1 MNAANFSILK
11 TPTTGSSEM
20 LAGKAEE
27 IIEYVL
33 NELSALTRLI
43 NTTPQNYSGFQD
55 VASAIRTCIEELED
69 GEEIIRSVGDVLERR
84 DRIDG

>member
-1 MNAANFSILK
+1 
-11 TPTTGSSEM
+11 M

-43 NTTPQNYSGFQD
+43 NTTPQNYLGFQD
-55 VASAIRTCIEELED
+55 VALAIRTCIEELED

-84 DRIDG
+84 DRINDQ

>member
-1 MNAANFSILK
+1 
-11 TPTTGSSEM
+11 M

-55 VASAIRTCIEELED
+55 VALAIRTCIEELED

>member
-1 MNAANFSILK
+1 MK

-55 VASAIRTCIEELED
+55 VALAIRTCIEELED

>member
-1 MNAANFSILK
+1 
-11 TPTTGSSEM
+11 M

-27 IIEYVL
+27 IIEYIL

-55 VASAIRTCIEELED
+55 VALAIRTCIEELED

>member
-1 MNAANFSILK
+1 MK

-43 NTTPQNYSGFQD
+43 NTTPQNYLGFQD
-55 VASAIRTCIEELED
+55 VALAIRTCIEELED